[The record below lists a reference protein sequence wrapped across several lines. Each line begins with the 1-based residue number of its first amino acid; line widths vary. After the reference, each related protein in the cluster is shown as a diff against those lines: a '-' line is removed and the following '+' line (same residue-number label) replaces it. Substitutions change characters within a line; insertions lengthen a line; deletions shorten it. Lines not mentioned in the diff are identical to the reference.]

1 MGTTAIVLAFVG
13 LLLLLGGLAL
23 PEGATSTA
31 IHVLAIGCFAGAF
44 VLMVR
49 DFAQRERGRRS

>member
-1 MGTTAIVLAFVG
+1 VLAFVG
-13 LLLLLGGLAL
+13 LLLLLGGL

-49 DFAQRERGRRS
+49 DFARRERGRRS